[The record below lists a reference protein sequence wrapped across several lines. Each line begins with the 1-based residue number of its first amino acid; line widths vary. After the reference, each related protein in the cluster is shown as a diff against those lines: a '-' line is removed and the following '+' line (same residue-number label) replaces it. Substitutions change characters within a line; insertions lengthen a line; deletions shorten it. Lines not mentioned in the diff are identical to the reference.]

1 MPLKPLLINLVI
13 SHFLSLPFSL
23 TYFFRRRL
31 SKPKAHA
38 FRNPI
43 KQIQESVFL
52 FPFFL
57 ISRIMLGT
65 RHAPFCAQPRSASHL
80 HRYYRCCRWR
90 RGTRKRGHVWKRRV
104 ARPPEEQA
112 LQANSKKYR
121 QLLRLASFGFQS
133 GCKSENSFVSS
144 TTTLSPTQED
154 SWSSPMIHCARL
166 E

>member
-1 MPLKPLLINLVI
+1 MIRSCLQGIFTHNTMPIKPLLINLVI
-13 SHFLSLPFSL
+13 CHFLSLPFSL
-23 TYFFRRRL
+23 TYFFRRRI

-90 RGTRKRGHVWKRRV
+90 RGTRKGTGREDMSGREERLDHPKNKLYKLI
-104 ARPPEEQA
+104 AR
-112 LQANSKKYR
+112 NIV
-121 QLLRLASFGFQS
+121 SF
-133 GCKSENSFVSS
+133 
-144 TTTLSPTQED
+144 
-154 SWSSPMIHCARL
+154 
-166 E
+166 